1 MTLEELEQLL
11 VRLRLIEHEQ
21 IEGFRS
27 RLPTGDDCT
36 GDLLRALESRHLLTP
51 YQVSKLQK
59 GEADALVLG
68 DFKLLYRNASGS
80 FARVFR
86 GASLTDGRMLG
97 LKVLRQR
104 WAVNPRIVRLF
115 HREADLGKKLLH
127 DKIVPIYDVA
137 SQGDYHYFTM
147 EFVEGGNLRDF
158 LNIRKKLSAIEATRC
173 LIDMADGLDYA
184 ARMGVTHRDL
194 KLTNVLMS
202 TRGVC
207 KLVDFGLAGD
217 EVMNSEAG
225 GDSLQRALEY
235 ATLERGTSA
244 PPNDPRS
251 DLYFLGGVYY
261 ELLTGAPPYPRTHS
275 REERKQFSRY
285 SSIRPIRNVD
295 PNVPKG
301 VVEMV
306 ERLMKIHP
314 DQRYQSAAAVHADA
328 TALLADLEGN
338 GRSAQAAPDESR
350 NGRQSLPTVLCIEHR
365 LKQQDII
372 RDYLSKRG
380 FRVLLF
386 NDVRRAL
393 SRLQTDP
400 PDCVVL
406 IGDSIGEEIVDV
418 YDQIRELN
426 AERFVNIA
434 VLAERQAGLRS
445 QLEQSSTSRVLVQPI
460 TLRELRREIHV
471 LFQWQLKAHK
481 EEGVKAEGP
490 GRGSAPKE

>member
-11 VRLRLIEHEQ
+11 VRLRLIEPEQ
-21 IEGFRS
+21 VEGFRS
-27 RLPTGDDCT
+27 RLPPEGDCAE
-36 GDLLRALESRHLLTP
+36 LLRALESRHLLTP

-59 GEADALVLG
+59 GESDGLVLG
-68 DFKLLYRNASGS
+68 DLKLLYRNASGS

-86 GASLTDGRMLG
+86 ATSLTDGRMLG

-115 HREADLGKKLLH
+115 RREADLGKKLIH

-137 SQGDYHYFTM
+137 SQGEYHYFTM

-158 LNIRKKLSAIEATRC
+158 LNIRKKLSAVEATRC
-173 LIDMADGLDYA
+173 LFDMADGLDYA

-202 TRGVC
+202 TRGVA

-235 ATLERGTSA
+235 ATLERGTNA

-261 ELLTGAPPYPRTHS
+261 ELLTGVPPYPRTHS

-285 SSIRPIRNVD
+285 ASIRPIRSVE
-295 PNVPKG
+295 PNIPKS
-301 VVEMV
+301 VAEMV

-314 DQRYQSAAAVHADA
+314 DQRYQSAGAVKSDA
-328 TALLADLEGN
+328 MALIADLEGG
-338 GRSAQAAPDESR
+338 GRSTAPAPEESR
-350 NGRQSLPTVLCIEHR
+350 NGRRPLPTVLCIEHR
-365 LKQQDII
+365 MKQQDII

-418 YDQIRELN
+418 YERIRAIN
-426 AERFVNIA
+426 GERFLNIA

-445 QLEQSSTSRVLVQPI
+445 QLEQTSTSRVLVQPI
-460 TLRELRREIHV
+460 TLRELRREIH
-471 LFQWQLKAHK
+471 LRFQSQLKSRRERVSGEK
-481 EEGVKAEGP
+481 
-490 GRGSAPKE
+490 

>member
-1 MTLEELEQLL
+1 MTLEELQKLL
-11 VRLRLIEHEQ
+11 VRLRLVEPEQ
-21 IEGFRS
+21 LEGFRS
-27 RLPTGDDCT
+27 RLPPGEDRA

-59 GEADALVLG
+59 GESDALVLG
-68 DFKLLYRNASGS
+68 NFKLLYRNASGS

-86 GASLTDGRMLG
+86 AASLTDGRMVG

-115 HREADLGKKLLH
+115 RREADLGKKLIH
-127 DKIVPIYDVA
+127 EKIVPIYDV
-137 SQGDYHYFTM
+137 SSEGESHYLTM

-158 LNIRKKLSAIEATRC
+158 LNIRKKLSPIEATRC
-173 LIDMADGLDYA
+173 LIDLADGLDYA

-202 TRGVC
+202 TKGVG

-217 EVMNSEAG
+217 EVMDSEMG

-235 ATLERGTSA
+235 ATLERGTNA

-251 DLYFLGGVYY
+251 DLYFLGGIYY
-261 ELLTGAPPYPRTHS
+261 ELLTGVPPYPRTHS

-285 SSIRPIRNVD
+285 SSIRPIRSID

-301 VVEMV
+301 VVEIV

-314 DQRYQSAAAVHADA
+314 EQRYQSAGLVHTDA
-328 TALLADLEGN
+328 LNVLAELEG
-338 GRSAQAAPDESR
+338 RTRPTPATVDESR
-350 NGRQSLPTVLCIEHR
+350 NGKPALPTVLCIEHR
-365 LKQQDII
+365 LKQQDVI
-372 RDYLSKRG
+372 RDYLSRRG

-393 SRLQTDP
+393 SRVRTDP
-400 PDCVVL
+400 PDCVVMM
-406 IGDSIGEEIVDV
+406 GDSIGEEIVDV
-418 YDQIRELN
+418 YDQIRGLN
-426 AERFVNIA
+426 GERFVNIA

-445 QLEQSSTSRVLVQPI
+445 QLEQTSTSRVMVQPI
-460 TLRELRREIHV
+460 TLRDLRREIHV
-471 LFQWQLKAHK
+471 LFQWQRKARGEDETPRK
-481 EEGVKAEGP
+481 VVRNEG
-490 GRGSAPKE
+490 